1 MFPGFREGQICHC
14 GNCKNMSRKNNEYKG
29 CS

>member
-1 MFPGFREGQICHC
+1 MFPVFREGQICHC